1 MMYDIC
7 KSAADVATSQGRQQC
22 VVFYIKLAGV
32 GILVLSYGTLL
43 NFRHDG
49 A

>member
-1 MMYDIC
+1 MIFV
-7 KSAADVATSQGRQQC
+7 KAAADAAPSQSRQQC
-22 VVFYIKLAGV
+22 VVFYIKLAGA
-32 GILVLSYGTLL
+32 GILVPSYGTLL